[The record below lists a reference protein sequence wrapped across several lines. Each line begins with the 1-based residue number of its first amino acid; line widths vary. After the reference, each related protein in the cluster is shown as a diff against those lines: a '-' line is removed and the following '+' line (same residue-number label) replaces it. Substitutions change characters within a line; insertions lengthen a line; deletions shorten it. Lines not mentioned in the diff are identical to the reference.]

1 MKAPVEMDMN
11 PYFHSTIEYNNKENL
26 RVNQLTVNRLTLRDR
41 KKEERRIVKGF
52 KIRPSIKEAFEA
64 TCRVLGVRECDAIE
78 EAILLW
84 LRHLNPQQTRL
95 NQFTIVQNIQQINIV
110 KNELNILIARAE
122 IAKYLSDVASIT
134 PVSNPREVLSSER
147 ARLFWVSELPK
158 RIREGVQLLEA
169 SEALG
174 LKEESERLRHTITRM
189 KAVLNQLLEV
199 G

>member
-174 LKEESERLRHTITRM
+174 LKEEAERLRHTITRM

>member
-134 PVSNPREVLSSER
+134 PVSNPRKVLSSER

-174 LKEESERLRHTITRM
+174 LKEEAERLRHTITRM
-189 KAVLNQLLEV
+189 KTVLNQLLEV

>member
-1 MKAPVEMDMN
+1 MEMDMN

-174 LKEESERLRHTITRM
+174 LKEEAERLRHTITRM

>member
-1 MKAPVEMDMN
+1 MN

-64 TCRVLGVRECDAIE
+64 TCRVLGIRECDAIE

-134 PVSNPREVLSSER
+134 PVSNPRKVLSSER

-174 LKEESERLRHTITRM
+174 LKEEAERLRHTITRM
-189 KAVLNQLLEV
+189 KTVLNQLLEV

>member
-1 MKAPVEMDMN
+1 VKAPVEMDMN
-11 PYFHSTIEYNNKENL
+11 SYFHSTIEYNNKENL

-64 TCRVLGVRECDAIE
+64 TCRVLGIRECDAIE

-134 PVSNPREVLSSER
+134 PVSNPRKVLSSER

-174 LKEESERLRHTITRM
+174 LKEEAERLRHTITRM
-189 KAVLNQLLEV
+189 KTVLNQLLEV

>member
-1 MKAPVEMDMN
+1 
-11 PYFHSTIEYNNKENL
+11 
-26 RVNQLTVNRLTLRDR
+26 
-41 KKEERRIVKGF
+41 
-52 KIRPSIKEAFEA
+52 
-64 TCRVLGVRECDAIE
+64 CDAIE

-134 PVSNPREVLSSER
+134 PVSNPRKVLSSER

-174 LKEESERLRHTITRM
+174 LKEEAERLRHTITRM
-189 KAVLNQLLEV
+189 KTVLNQLLEV

>member
-11 PYFHSTIEYNNKENL
+11 SYFHSTIEYNNKENL

-64 TCRVLGVRECDAIE
+64 TCRVLGIRECDAIE

-134 PVSNPREVLSSER
+134 PVSNPRKVLSSER

-174 LKEESERLRHTITRM
+174 LKEEAERLRHTITRM
-189 KAVLNQLLEV
+189 KTVLNQLLEV